1 VVRVPQAAWA
11 EQVAPPRGGRQMNP
25 RTDPVLTA
33 RRRWR
38 TAGPAAM
45 ALVVGAGLTGCSVV
59 QKVKNVVHAVEGNK
73 ATVDS
78 FTAKLQSAQPP
89 NFEATYTTTGNA
101 PATIVYAVEAP
112 KGLSFT
118 DTPSGGGN
126 PTSVDI
132 IVNSSGEY
140 SCAAGSPPQCQRV
153 QPASQ
158 ATENQIFDFYTPA
171 HWVTFLRDFSIA
183 AGFAG
188 DKVSSSSMKV
198 NGFTMSCVDF
208 VASGV
213 AGTSTICTTAQG
225 ILGYVKVASDT
236 TSFEITQFSTSPSS
250 SLFELPPGAKV
261 TTVKTPT
268 TTT

>member
-1 VVRVPQAAWA
+1 
-11 EQVAPPRGGRQMNP
+11 MNP
-25 RTDPVLTA
+25 RTDPVVTA
-33 RRRWR
+33 GRRRR
-38 TAGPAAM
+38 TACLAAV
-45 ALVVGAGLTGCSVV
+45 ALVVLGAGLTGCSVV
-59 QKVKNVVHAVEGNK
+59 RKVKNVVHAVEGNK
-73 ATVDS
+73 ATIDS
-78 FTAKLQSAQPP
+78 FTTKLQSAQPP
-89 NFEATYTTTGNA
+89 NFEATYLTTGSA

-118 DTPSGGGN
+118 DTPSGGAN
-126 PTSVDI
+126 PTGVDI

-153 QPASQ
+153 QPANQ

-171 HWVTFLRDFSIA
+171 HWVTFLQDFSIA

-188 DKVSSSSMKV
+188 DKVSSSSKTV
-198 NGFTMSCVDF
+198 NGFAMSCVDF
-208 VASGV
+208 VAPGV

-225 ILGYVKVASDT
+225 ILGYVKVAADA

-261 TTVKTPT
+261 TTVKSPT

>member
-1 VVRVPQAAWA
+1 
-11 EQVAPPRGGRQMNP
+11 MNP
-25 RTDPVLTA
+25 RTDPVVTA
-33 RRRWR
+33 GRRWR
-38 TAGPAAM
+38 TACLATVV
-45 ALVVGAGLTGCSVV
+45 LVVLGAGLTGCSVV
-59 QKVKNVVHAVEGNK
+59 RQVKNIVQAVKGNK
-73 ATVDS
+73 ATIDS
-78 FTAKLQSAQPP
+78 FTTKLQSAQPP
-89 NFEATYTTTGNA
+89 NFEATYTTTGSA

-132 IVNSSGEY
+132 IVNASGEY

-153 QPASQ
+153 QPANQ
-158 ATENQIFDFYTPA
+158 ATENQIFDFYTPD

-198 NGFTMSCVDF
+198 NGFAMSCVDF

-213 AGTSTICTTAQG
+213 AGASTICTTTQG
-225 ILGYVKVASDT
+225 ILGYVRVASDA

-261 TTVKTPT
+261 TTVQTPT